1 MSASMTAPARRELVV
16 ALRQRYAAATR
27 EEKVSILSEFTS
39 VSGLHRKSGIRVLNV
54 KAEPEPPI
62 KRAGRPR
69 LYDQAVQ
76 QGLVTLWEAA
86 DRVCGKRLKALL
98 PVLLAALEKHG
109 HMAVDPAV
117 KTSLL
122 ALSAATMDRLLAP
135 TRAVACGR
143 RKRRAPSQLR
153 RKMPLRTFAEW
164 GGARIGEMEMDLVA
178 HCGTMNA
185 GSYVSSL
192 VVARHEIPGGLFQD
206 KCGRPIAPSREPAEV
221 PWSGMRPKPPIH

>member
-1 MSASMTAPARRELVV
+1 MSASMTARSRRELVE

-27 EEKVSILSEFTS
+27 EEKIRILSEFAA
-39 VSGLHRKSGIRVLNV
+39 VSGLHRKSAIRVLNREV
-54 KAEPEPPI
+54 EPEPPL

-76 QGLVTLWEAA
+76 QALVTLWEAS

-98 PVLLAALEKHG
+98 PLLLAALEKHG
-109 HMAVDPAV
+109 HLAVDPTV

-122 ALSAATMDRLLAP
+122 ALSAATMARLLAP

-164 GGARIGEMEMDLVA
+164 GGARIGEMELDLVA
-178 HCGTMNA
+178 HCGSMVS

-192 VVARHEIPGGLFQD
+192 VMTDVVSGWTGSGGMKLVFFRRFESD
-206 KCGRPIAPSREPAEV
+206 V
-221 PWSGMRPKPPIH
+221 WV